1 MDLVVRYVNDTV
13 VTGSDIRVRAAE
25 RFEDYTRK
33 GKPTPSN
40 RPESIAFFK
49 EALEDLTDEELLI
62 QYGKQFATEHKI
74 QLVDHDAI
82 AQQVIEQ
89 ARSTGRRMTLR
100 EQAEQR
106 KRLERFRTI
115 QAVLGYFE
123 SRNARITPNE
133 LYEEY
138 LARAHKYHRP
148 AQAKVLQ
155 ILLRPSDKAERK
167 EVRGQKLALFKNL
180 QNAVDAGLRAIVES
194 RLDRYLAGSTE
205 EQDRLLDETTSA
217 VAAMA
222 TRTDLVPADLPL
234 VVTARK
240 IVDRQA
246 AFRDQDATL
255 KQLADIR
262 AKLAGRDATA
272 FMDQAKAS
280 SQGPKA
286 SDGGDLGWIEPGTYS
301 PGFDAV
307 AFTLAPGTLSEVF
320 WSEDTANLLFVTER
334 KEARTLPFAEVSA
347 EIETELFEVQR
358 DETKKRMVAM
368 LRSKASIVNAIPID
382 QVVE

>member
-1 MDLVVRYVNDTV
+1 
-13 VTGSDIRVRAAE
+13 
-25 RFEDYTRK
+25 
-33 GKPTPSN
+33 
-40 RPESIAFFK
+40 
-49 EALEDLTDEELLI
+49 
-62 QYGKQFATEHKI
+62 
-74 QLVDHDAI
+74 
-82 AQQVIEQ
+82 
-89 ARSTGRRMTLR
+89 MTLR

-123 SRNARITPNE
+123 SRNAHITPNE

-155 ILLRPSDKAERK
+155 IVMRPSDKAERK
-167 EVRGQKLALFKNL
+167 EVRAQKLALFKNL
-180 QNAVDAGLRAIVES
+180 QNAADPALRAIVEA

-205 EQDRLLDETTSA
+205 EQDRLLDETIAA

-222 TRTDLVPADLPL
+222 ARTDLMAADLQM
-234 VVTARK
+234 VEGAGK
-240 IVDRQA
+240 ILKRQE
-246 AFRDQDATL
+246 AFRDQDATM
-255 KQLADIR
+255 KQLAEIR
-262 AKLAGRDATA
+262 ARLAGRDATA
-272 FMDQAKAS
+272 FMDLAKTV

-307 AFTLAPGTLSEVF
+307 AFSLAAGTLSEVF

-347 EIETELFEVQR
+347 EIETELSDAQHE
-358 DETKKRMVAM
+358 ETRKRMVAM
-368 LRSKASIVNAIPID
+368 LRAKASIVNAIPID